1 MPRGNTDNLK
11 PLSSEEARKNGSK
24 GGKASVAKR
33 RMKKNLLEATNALLS
48 QRIGDG
54 ELAQTERAK
63 LLIKSMG
70 LDENDAV
77 TLLAAAAIVYG
88 TIEGSSQMAK
98 LLAEMN
104 AAGSGKAVLPA
115 TINVRFEDNSEAKGG
130 GA

>member
-1 MPRGNTDNLK
+1 
-11 PLSSEEARKNGSK
+11 
-24 GGKASVAKR
+24 
-33 RMKKNLLEATNALLS
+33 MKKNLLEATNALLS